1 MLCIHLVSKQT
12 SVQLR
17 TMVLKN
23 PVEIVIKKYQQHPS
37 ITLIKENVTNNESF
51 HFLPTKQESSL
62 KEIINLGNK
71 KVELLKTFLLA
82 VSRMYLISAVLFKQI
97 SGMRKFC

>member
-1 MLCIHLVSKQT
+1 MKAFIF
-12 SVQLR
+12 
-17 TMVLKN
+17 
-23 PVEIVIKKYQQHPS
+23 I
-37 ITLIKENVTNNESF
+37 
-51 HFLPTKQESSL
+51 PTKQESSL